1 MRVTNSATYR
11 NFTSSANDV
20 HARLNKSFQKVSSG
34 EAYEAAAES
43 PLSYYRSRKI
53 DSQYQDILSKKSL
66 LKDVQN
72 RIYQQELGARDI
84 QDILSK
90 SKNQVQY
97 ARTSTTTATALK
109 SIRDDL
115 LQKQHEVVNDL
126 NMQYEDFYI
135 YGGNDLTTAPFA
147 LNAEGTKL
155 TYTHTFPGKSTPET
169 FVFDLAPDPT
179 KNDGTYKFTLNLGES
194 TIEDLGIA
202 GYTPEQNAETRLRQ
216 AMAEQGRLDIGY
228 GSIRDRDTLLD
239 TYTGGLNV
247 LTGVSSDG
255 INVDPTKPIGGEASV
270 ADLLSKSPI
279 ALIGQAAHTI
289 TNYTNQK
296 EAYENGEISEEEYS
310 KVTGEMYHVLG
321 ETISSMT
328 ESEHTVSTVY
338 ADLGNRYRLLSDMET
353 KLNRTSDSL
362 TEQYTDVWGADPYE
376 AIMEVHSS
384 QSAYNAALKVGTQL
398 ITSSLFDFMR

>member
-155 TYTHTFPGKSTPET
+155 TYTHTFPGK
-169 FVFDLAPDPT
+169 
-179 KNDGTYKFTLNLGES
+179 
-194 TIEDLGIA
+194 
-202 GYTPEQNAETRLRQ
+202 
-216 AMAEQGRLDIGY
+216 
-228 GSIRDRDTLLD
+228 
-239 TYTGGLNV
+239 
-247 LTGVSSDG
+247 
-255 INVDPTKPIGGEASV
+255 
-270 ADLLSKSPI
+270 
-279 ALIGQAAHTI
+279 
-289 TNYTNQK
+289 
-296 EAYENGEISEEEYS
+296 
-310 KVTGEMYHVLG
+310 
-321 ETISSMT
+321 
-328 ESEHTVSTVY
+328 
-338 ADLGNRYRLLSDMET
+338 
-353 KLNRTSDSL
+353 
-362 TEQYTDVWGADPYE
+362 VW
-376 AIMEVHSS
+376 V
-384 QSAYNAALKVGTQL
+384 
-398 ITSSLFDFMR
+398 

>member
-1 MRVTNSATYR
+1 
-11 NFTSSANDV
+11 
-20 HARLNKSFQKVSSG
+20 
-34 EAYEAAAES
+34 
-43 PLSYYRSRKI
+43 
-53 DSQYQDILSKKSL
+53 
-66 LKDVQN
+66 
-72 RIYQQELGARDI
+72 
-84 QDILSK
+84 
-90 SKNQVQY
+90 
-97 ARTSTTTATALK
+97 
-109 SIRDDL
+109 
-115 LQKQHEVVNDL
+115 
-126 NMQYEDFYI
+126 
-135 YGGNDLTTAPFA
+135 
-147 LNAEGTKL
+147 
-155 TYTHTFPGKSTPET
+155 
-169 FVFDLAPDPT
+169 
-179 KNDGTYKFTLNLGES
+179 
-194 TIEDLGIA
+194 
-202 GYTPEQNAETRLRQ
+202 
-216 AMAEQGRLDIGY
+216 MAEQGRLDIGY

-328 ESEHTVSTVY
+328 QSEHTVSTVY

-376 AIMEVHSS
+376 AIMEVYSS

-398 ITSSLFDFMR
+398 MTSSLFDFMR